1 MSETTNVSH
10 EKLENQIDIKQALY
24 TEQYNDEWGVMGE
37 YKPRMTQRAYGTHW
51 PIPHYMQSARVN
63 YNYMQVMMRLHNQV
77 DIKVA
82 LYTEQ
87 LIACK

>member
-1 MSETTNVSH
+1 
-10 EKLENQIDIKQALY
+10 
-24 TEQYNDEWGVMGE
+24 MGE
-37 YKPRMTQRAYGTHW
+37 CKTKMTQREYGTHST
-51 PIPHYMQSARVN
+51 QVN

-87 LIACK
+87 LIARK